1 MTLSTKLFA
10 AILLATLLCTV
21 VAAQESTQISAAVP
35 RLVTYSGRARD
46 AHGTPTSGVAGV
58 TFTIYKEQEG
68 GNPLWLETQNVNLD
82 SQGRY
87 SVQLGSTASNGLP
100 VELFT
105 SGEARWLGTRVD
117 GGEEQPR
124 VLLVSVPYALK
135 AADAQTLGGLP
146 ASAFMLAGPPVNGNP
161 ASPETA
167 STSATPAT
175 VPSPT
180 SGTGTTDFLPLWLNS
195 TGTLGNSVLFQS
207 GTGSTAKV
215 GINTTTPTS
224 TLDVKGG
231 ATVRGNLALP
241 TTGAA
246 TPSAGKTSQPEIF
259 TASAF
264 NSATSTAVSQSFR
277 LEAEPVGNNTSG
289 TSASL
294 NLLFGRGTATPS
306 ETGLKIGS
314 NGHITF
320 AAGQTFPGT
329 GTVTSVG
336 LGAPNSDFTVSGS
349 PVTGSGALALNW
361 NVTPTSSDVANS
373 IVKRDGTGSFNA
385 TAVNVNTLSA
395 VSSGL
400 SLVAT
405 SSGTSD
411 NTTAISGTST
421 ATSNAEKTY
430 GVGGSSNSG
439 LGAGV
444 FGVNNNAFS
453 GNGVYGIANNNSG
466 AVEGQNF
473 NAGGGAGV
481 VGAGAWG
488 FYTENNVHQGLGSGG
503 WVKAMIVYDDVIQRK
518 MLRCFNSNLA
528 GAAATTVPCGF
539 STNFFTTGVYGV
551 DFGFEVDNRFLSANA
566 FGHGGH
572 YYVAGAS
579 PNPSSASQVIVN
591 VFDVNSLS
599 LQNGIFTVI
608 VY

>member
-1 MTLSTKLFA
+1 MTLSAKRVAALF
-10 AILLATLLCTV
+10 LAMLLCTI
-21 VAAQESTQISAAVP
+21 AAGQESAQTSVSVP
-35 RLVTYSGRARD
+35 RLVTYSGRAAD
-46 AHGTPTSGVAGV
+46 AHGKTVSGVAGV
-58 TFTIYKEQEG
+58 TFSIYKDQEG
-68 GNPLWLETQNVNLD
+68 GAPLWMETQNVNLD
-82 SQGRY
+82 SQARY

-105 SGEARWLGTRVD
+105 SGEARWLSTRVN

-146 ASAFMLAGPPVNGNP
+146 ASAFMLAGLPVNGNTV
-161 ASPETA
+161 SPETA
-167 STSATPAT
+167 SSSATLANAP
-175 VPSPT
+175 PPT

-215 GINTTTPTS
+215 GINTPTPTS

-231 ATVRGNLALP
+231 TTVRGNLALP
-241 TTGAA
+241 ATGAA
-246 TPSAGKTSQPEIF
+246 TTSTGKTSQPEIF
-259 TASAF
+259 IASAF

-289 TSASL
+289 ASASL

-320 AAGQTFPGT
+320 AAGQTFPGS

-336 LGAPNSDFTVSGS
+336 LSAPSSDFIVSGS
-349 PVTGSGALALNW
+349 PVTGNGTLNLNW
-361 NVTPTSSDVANS
+361 NVTPSASDVANS
-373 IVKRDGTGSFNA
+373 IVKRDSSGSFGA
-385 TAVNVNTLSA
+385 TAIGASTIDAFNSNGTANTVVITGQSLA
-395 VSSGL
+395 SGAGPTYGVFGT
-400 SLVAT
+400 STTSQGAGVAGRNDNT
-405 SSGTSD
+405 SSG
-411 NTTAISGTST
+411 
-421 ATSNAEKTY
+421 Y
-430 GVGGSSNSG
+430 GV
-439 LGAGV
+439 LGT
-444 FGVNNNAFS
+444 NNNASPAVAGFNFNS
-453 GNGVYGIANNNSG
+453 TNGVGIL
-466 AVEGQNF
+466 
-473 NAGGGAGV
+473 
-481 VGAGAWG
+481 GAGAWG
-488 FYTENNVHQGLGSGG
+488 FYTDNSVHQGLNGGG
-503 WVKAMIVYDDVIQRK
+503 WVKAMIVYDDVIQGK
-518 MLRCFNSNLA
+518 MLRCFNSTLA

-539 STNFFTTGVYGV
+539 STNFFATGVYGV

-572 YYVAGAS
+572 YYLAGAS
-579 PNPSSASQVIVN
+579 PNPNFLSRVIVN

>member
-10 AILLATLLCTV
+10 AVLMATLLCTV
-21 VAAQESTQISAAVP
+21 VAAQESQISATVP
-35 RLVTYSGRARD
+35 RLMTYSGRATD
-46 AHGTPTSGVAGV
+46 AHGRPTSGVAGV

-68 GNPLWLETQNVNLD
+68 GAPLWLETQNVNLD

-105 SGEARWLGTRVD
+105 SGEARWLATRVN

-146 ASAFMLAGPPVNGNP
+146 ASAFVLAGSPTNGKS

-167 STSATPAT
+167 STSAIQAIAP
-175 VPSPT
+175 PPT
-180 SGTGTTDFLPLWLNS
+180 SGTGATDFLPLWLNS
-195 TGTLGNSVLFQS
+195 TGTLGDSALFQS

-231 ATVRGNLALP
+231 VTVRGNLALP
-241 TTGAA
+241 TTGNA
-246 TPSAGKTSQPEIF
+246 TASAGKTSQPEIF

-277 LEAEPVGNNTSG
+277 LEAEPVGNNTNG
-289 TSASL
+289 ANASL

-320 AAGQTFPGT
+320 APGQTFPGT

-336 LGAPNSDFTVSGS
+336 LSVPSSDFTVSGA
-349 PVTGSGALALNW
+349 PVTSNGTLNLNW
-361 NVTPTSSDVANS
+361 TITPTASDVANS
-373 IVKRDGTGSFNA
+373 IVKRDSTGSFGA
-385 TAVNVNTLSA
+385 TAIGASTVDAFNSNGTANT
-395 VSSGL
+395 VVITGQ
-400 SLVAT
+400 SLAAGAGPTYGVF
-405 SSGTSD
+405 
-411 NTTAISGTST
+411 GTST
-421 ATSNAEKTY
+421 TSQ
-430 GVGGSSNSG
+430 
-439 LGAGV
+439 GAGV
-444 FGVNNNAFS
+444 AGRSDNSSTGYGVLGTNNNASPAVAGFNFNS
-453 GNGVYGIANNNSG
+453 TNGV
-466 AVEGQNF
+466 
-473 NAGGGAGV
+473 GV
-481 VGAGAWG
+481 LGAGAWG
-488 FYTENNVHQGLGSGG
+488 FYTDNSVHQGLNGGG
-503 WVKAMIVYDDVIQRK
+503 WVKAMIVYGDVIQGK
-518 MLRCFNSNLA
+518 MLRCFNASLA

-539 STNFFTTGVYGV
+539 STNFFATGVYGV

-579 PNPSSASQVIVN
+579 PNPSSSSQVIVN

>member
-10 AILLATLLCTV
+10 AILLTTLLGTV

-35 RLVTYSGRARD
+35 RLVTYSGRATD
-46 AHGTPTSGVAGV
+46 AHGKPTSGVAGV

-68 GNPLWLETQNVNLD
+68 GTPLWLETQNVNLD

-87 SVQLGSTASNGLP
+87 SVQLGSTASGGLP
-100 VELFT
+100 VELFA
-105 SGEARWLGTRVD
+105 SGEARWLGTRVN

-146 ASAFMLAGPPVNGNP
+146 ASAFMLAGSPVNGNP
-161 ASPETA
+161 ASPQTA
-167 STSATPAT
+167 SSSATVAT
-175 VPSPT
+175 APPPT
-180 SGTGTTDFLPLWLNS
+180 SGAGTTDFLPLWLNS
-195 TGTLGNSVLFQS
+195 TGTLGDSVLFQS
-207 GTGSTAKV
+207 GSGSTAKV

-246 TPSAGKTSQPEIF
+246 TTSAGKTSQPEIF

-277 LEAEPVGNNTSG
+277 LEAEPVGNNTTG
-289 TSASL
+289 ASASL

-314 NGHITF
+314 SGHITF

-336 LGAPNSDFTVSGS
+336 LSAPSSDFTVSGS
-349 PVTGSGALALNW
+349 PVTGNGTLNLNW
-361 NVTPTSSDVANS
+361 TVSPSPSDVANS
-373 IVKRDGTGSFNA
+373 IVKRDSTGSFGA
-385 TAVNVNTLSA
+385 TEISASTVDAFNSNGTANTVVITGQSLA
-395 VSSGL
+395 SGAGPTYG
-400 SLVAT
+400 VF
-405 SSGTSD
+405 
-411 NTTAISGTST
+411 GTST
-421 ATSNAEKTY
+421 TSQ
-430 GVGGSSNSG
+430 
-439 LGAGV
+439 GAGV
-444 FGVNNNAFS
+444 AGRSDSSASGYGVLGTNNNTS
-453 GNGVYGIANNNSG
+453 P
-466 AVEGQNF
+466 AVAGFNF
-473 NAGGGAGV
+473 NSTNGIGV
-481 VGAGAWG
+481 LGAGAWG
-488 FYTENNVHQGLGSGG
+488 FYTDDSVHQGLGGGG
-503 WVKAMIVYDDVIQRK
+503 WVKAMIVYDDVIQGK
-518 MLRCFNSNLA
+518 MLRCFNANLA

-579 PNPSSASQVIVN
+579 PNPSSSSQVIVN

>member
-10 AILLATLLCTV
+10 AILLATLSGAV
-21 VAAQESTQISAAVP
+21 VVAQESAQISAPVP
-35 RLVTYSGRARD
+35 RLVTYSGRATD
-46 AHGTPTSGVAGV
+46 GHGKPTSGVAGV

-68 GNPLWLETQNVNLD
+68 GAPLWLETQNVNLD

-105 SGEARWLGTRVD
+105 SGEARWLGTRVN

-146 ASAFMLAGPPVNGNP
+146 ASAFMLAGSQVNGSP
-161 ASPETA
+161 ANPETA
-167 STSATPAT
+167 STSATSPIA
-175 VPSPT
+175 PPPT
-180 SGTGTTDFLPLWLNS
+180 SGTGSTDFLPLWLNS
-195 TGTLGNSVLFQS
+195 TGTLGDSALFQS

-215 GINTTTPTS
+215 GINTTAPTS

-241 TTGAA
+241 TTGNA
-246 TPSAGKTSQPEIF
+246 TTSAGKTSQPEIF

-277 LEAEPVGNNTSG
+277 LEAEPVGNNTSNA
-289 TSASL
+289 SASL

-320 AAGQTFPGT
+320 APGQTFPGT

-336 LGAPNSDFTVSGS
+336 LSAPSSDFTVSGS
-349 PVTGSGALALNW
+349 PVTGNGTLNLNW
-361 NVTPTSSDVANS
+361 AVNPTASDVANS
-373 IVKRDGTGSFNA
+373 IVKRDSTGSFGA
-385 TAVNVNTLSA
+385 TAIGASTVDAFNSNGTANTVVITGQSLA
-395 VSSGL
+395 SGAGPTYGVFGT
-400 SLVAT
+400 STTSQGAGVAGRNDNT
-405 SSGTSD
+405 SSG
-411 NTTAISGTST
+411 
-421 ATSNAEKTY
+421 Y
-430 GVGGSSNSG
+430 GV
-439 LGAGV
+439 LGT
-444 FGVNNNAFS
+444 NNNASPAVAGFNFNS
-453 GNGVYGIANNNSG
+453 TNGV
-466 AVEGQNF
+466 
-473 NAGGGAGV
+473 GV
-481 VGAGAWG
+481 LGAGAWG
-488 FYTENNVHQGLGSGG
+488 FYTDNSVHQGLNGGG
-503 WVKAMIVYDDVIQRK
+503 WVKAMIVYDDVIQGK
-518 MLRCFNSNLA
+518 MLRCFNANLA

-579 PNPSSASQVIVN
+579 PNPSSSSQVIVN